1 MVLRSII
8 DHYLPDFIV
17 LVNDGHGKDDPLHL
31 VVEVKGY
38 RYVGAVMAATMSCG
52 IGMSRTANRNE
63 FRPRIWRLGTSTPA
77 RASLRDTAAQWGICH
92 PYLAVDRA
100 VFLISGKDSP
110 RIAPASQLAHS
121 RSGDMLLRSFGWFYA
136 VMARV

>member
-1 MVLRSII
+1 MGDSVELLAPAGNFDTALAAFEAGADAVYCGLTEFSARAFADNFGIEELKQLLRYCRS
-8 DHYLPDFIV
+8 
-17 LVNDGHGKDDPLHL
+17 
-31 VVEVKGY
+31 
-38 RYVGAVMAATMSCG
+38 
-52 IGMSRTANRNE
+52 
-63 FRPRIWRLGTSTPA
+63 WRSGTDTPA